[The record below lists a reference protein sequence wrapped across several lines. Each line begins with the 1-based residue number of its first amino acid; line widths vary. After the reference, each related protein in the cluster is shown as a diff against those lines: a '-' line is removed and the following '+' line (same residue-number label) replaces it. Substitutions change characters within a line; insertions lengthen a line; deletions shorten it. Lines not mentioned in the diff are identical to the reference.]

1 MAKYFNANQIKQDKE
16 LVIALA
22 NGLSVML
29 SRLPSGSLRAYA
41 FYHNKPHS
49 RVHGAPEMRKLLA
62 EWEQIELKNE
72 EQEQTKTP
80 IQPETKEGETVA
92 YARVSTADQKTDRQ
106 LSVLM
111 ELMPSKIFEE
121 KISGKNTDRPELNAM
136 IDYVRDGDTV
146 IVHSLDRLARSLPD
160 LRSLIETLNQKGVTI
175 RFIKND
181 LTFKADSKADAASLL
196 MLNIL
201 GAIAEFERELIK
213 ERQREGVERAKAK
226 GVYKGRPKDARRRA
240 QIKAMLL
247 DGETMRTI
255 SKELNCSTKTV
266 QSVKNEIKQSQ

>member
-1 MAKYFNANQIKQDKE
+1 MAKYFNAKTIKKGDT
-16 LVIALA
+16 LTITLDNDLA
-22 NGLSVML
+22 VTVT
-29 SRLPSGSLRAYA
+29 RLDSGSLSITTNVNGKELKA
-41 FYHNKPHS
+41 
-49 RVHGAPEMRKLLA
+49 VHGAPEARQVI
-62 EWEQIELKNE
+62 ESWEAI
-72 EQEQTKTP
+72 
-80 IQPETKEGETVA
+80 ETKRKEQKRGELVA
-92 YARVSTADQKTDRQ
+92 YVRVSSTDQNTDRQ
-106 LSVLM
+106 LSMLM

-247 DGETMRTI
+247 DGETMRAI